1 MSISKKQTVKQ
12 FNDEDDFYV
21 EQEVSIDTTGSE
33 AWIVIE
39 HNGSDLSMSLDNW
52 NELTKLAA
60 QVILLTYK

>member
-12 FNDEDDFYV
+12 FNDEYEFFV
-21 EQEVSIDTTGSE
+21 EQEVTIDTTGSE

-39 HNGSDLSMSLDNW
+39 HNGNDLSMSLDNW

-60 QVILLTYK
+60 QVILLT